1 MALYKQ
7 CKNDEHIVIICGN
20 NKKLQSVLTK
30 EFRHC
35 PRVHVL
41 GYTRHVSL
49 YMDSWDSLYQSFGG
63 GKSARFGKDDI
74 TGIHIKG
81 NMSGVA

>member
-1 MALYKQ
+1 MASHQQLQGESVPIMYLEAEEMPRSTKNALFAVFAAWNQ
-7 CKNDEHIVIICGN
+7 CG
-20 NKKLQSVLTK
+20 
-30 EFRHC
+30 
-35 PRVHVL
+35 
-41 GYTRHVSL
+41 
-49 YMDSWDSLYQSFGG
+49 MDSWNSLYQSFGG